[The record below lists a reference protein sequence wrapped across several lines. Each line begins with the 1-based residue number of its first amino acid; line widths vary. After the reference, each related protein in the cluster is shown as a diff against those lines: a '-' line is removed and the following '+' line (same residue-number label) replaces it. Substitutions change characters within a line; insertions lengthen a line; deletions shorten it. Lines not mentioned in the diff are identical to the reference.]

1 MVIFNK
7 KIKIFMSEGLGFVEA
22 QELCQKEISLF
33 FSSIQYLHIK
43 SIYFAYT
50 FCHCL
55 QFKKSVC
62 VTFTGKIVEVCNC

>member
-7 KIKIFMSEGLGFVEA
+7 KIKIFMSEGLRFVEA

-33 FSSIQYLHIK
+33 FSSIQYLPIK

-50 FCHCL
+50 LSLSPIQKECMRNVYRKDC
-55 QFKKSVC
+55 
-62 VTFTGKIVEVCNC
+62 